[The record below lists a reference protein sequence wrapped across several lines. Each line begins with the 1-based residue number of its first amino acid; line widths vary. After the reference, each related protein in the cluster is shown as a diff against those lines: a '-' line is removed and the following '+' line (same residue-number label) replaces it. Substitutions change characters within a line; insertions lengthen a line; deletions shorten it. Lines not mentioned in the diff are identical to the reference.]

1 MHNYNIFLHFQD
13 IVRIKK
19 FCNNLLRLKLLHV
32 LESPTNLSSKAT
44 KTKER
49 ENISNSIF
57 ISMSM
62 RCGSAKIFC
71 NESCTLCDQFSQF
84 EKILCMSKTCF
95 YYLVS
100 LFCMCGLQCHTY
112 KNSCNVRIALFEISA
127 YHKIIQANGAL
138 NLGLFELKIK
148 LLTYYYLQIIKIGLF
163 VDLQTQISVSYK
175 FIVIFKFSCI

>member
-1 MHNYNIFLHFQD
+1 M
-13 IVRIKK
+13 
-19 FCNNLLRLKLLHV
+19 
-32 LESPTNLSSKAT
+32 SSKVQQT
-44 KTKER
+44 FHQKLQKRKR
-49 ENISNSIF
+49 E
-57 ISMSM
+57 
-62 RCGSAKIFC
+62 KIFQIVFLLAC
-71 NESCTLCDQFSQF
+71 QCVAVVQRFFVTRVVHCVTNSHNLKKYCACQ
-84 EKILCMSKTCF
+84 KRV

-148 LLTYYYLQIIKIGLF
+148 LLSYYYLQIIKIGLF
-163 VDLQTQISVSYK
+163 VELQTYISVSYK